1 MKDVELQFWNG
12 KNVLVTGGAGLI
24 GSHVVEMLL
33 ENGANVRVVDNLE
46 NGSLENLKSCKEKI
60 EFIKGDLSK
69 QEVCER
75 LSKGEDVVLNLAAK
89 VGGIKFNKEHPGTM
103 FTSNILISTQ
113 MLDAACKNDVERYL
127 CVSSACVYP
136 RYCMIPTPESE
147 GFKDIPEP
155 TNIGYGWAK
164 RMAEVQAQC
173 YAEEYGM
180 KIAIVRPYNTYG
192 PRDHFDPEK
201 SHVIPALIRRV
212 FDGENPIMVWGD
224 GEQTRAFIYVT
235 DLARGMLLA
244 TEKYPKPDPIN
255 LGTNEEIKIKDLI
268 NAIIE
273 SSGTIPR
280 PKVIFDVDKPAG
292 QPRRNS
298 DNTKAKKLIGFEAE
312 VPLREGLKRTIDWY
326 EEHKLRR
333 V

>member
-1 MKDVELQFWNG
+1 MENPGISFWKE
-12 KNVLVTGGAGLI
+12 KNVLVTGGAGFV

-33 ENGANVRVVDNLE
+33 ENEAIVRVVDNLE
-46 NGSLENLKSCKEKI
+46 NGSLENLIACKDKI
-60 EFIKGDLSK
+60 EFIKGDLSNP
-69 QEVCER
+69 EVCER
-75 LSKGEDVVLNLAAK
+75 VSKGQDIVINLAAK
-89 VGGIKFNKEHPGTM
+89 VGGINFNNEHPATM
-103 FTSNILISTQ
+103 FTSNVLISTQ
-113 MLDAACKNDVERYL
+113 MLDTARKNDVERYL

-136 RYCMIPTPESE
+136 RYCIIPTPESE

-212 FDGENPIMVWGD
+212 FDGENSITVWGD

-255 LGTNEEIKIKDLI
+255 IGTDEEIKIRDLI
-268 NAIIE
+268 GLIVEVSKIA
-273 SSGTIPR
+273 
-280 PKVIFDVDKPAG
+280 PKPKIIFDTDKPTG

-298 DNTKAKKLIGFEAE
+298 DNTKAKRLIGFEATIA
-312 VPLREGLKRTIDWY
+312 LRDGLGRTIEWY
-326 EEHKLRR
+326 KEHKVGR
-333 V
+333 